1 MNNRILVVEDHLPAQ
16 IVYTR
21 TFEKRGYAV
30 TLLEDGGE
38 AMNYFMSASDLPDI
52 MLIDVNLPHI
62 SGLDLVYHLRERMG
76 RKDVILIL
84 ISANIIAPD
93 IPEAKLSDL
102 IILKPVSPAKLIEQ
116 VEALIR
122 RRVAMTA

>member
-1 MNNRILVVEDHLPAQ
+1 MNKRILVIEDHLAAQ

-21 TFEKRGYAV
+21 TFEKKGYAV

-38 AMNYFMSASDLPDI
+38 AMNYFTTASDLPDI
-52 MLIDVNLPHI
+52 MLIDVNLPHV
-62 SGLDLVYHLRERMG
+62 SGLYLVRHLREILG
-76 RKDVILIL
+76 RRDMLLIL

-93 IPEAKLSDL
+93 IPEAKMSDL
-102 IILKPVSPAKLIEQ
+102 ILLKPVSPAKLIEQ

-122 RRVAMTA
+122 RRIAMTA